1 MQAVSLGGVFGFKCQ
16 GWEKC
21 IYDTI
26 GRLGDVDIERFL
38 LQEHEQEWWLRHH
51 MVGAV
56 MLHFHK
62 TCTPMYGGKYRLNT
76 VVLSQIMVFGP
87 AVASCELPVS
97 RYRYLSRNRRQP
109 FLFHPRT

>member
-1 MQAVSLGGVFGFKCQ
+1 LQAVSLGGVFGFKCQ

-76 VVLSQIMVFGP
+76 VVLSQIMVFWPRSCFLRATGF
-87 AVASCELPVS
+87 AVPVPVAKQAAAIFVS
-97 RYRYLSRNRRQP
+97 P
-109 FLFHPRT
+109 